1 MPVIRIDMEVYVALN
16 EMGKTEDTFD
26 SVLRRLLGLSQKVR
40 GNIHKEHL
48 KSEFSENGFS
58 MMDREVPLEDDEIIS
73 DILFEVIDI
82 HLPAHWASSPKRG
95 RQILMVVYGVLS
107 QDFSSPI
114 EDRHQR
120 AAAAV
125 AEKFG
130 ISRETVHD
138 KCMRQLFGNG
148 SGLSERFRDALLE
161 IEKDYWARIAAIEEQ
176 SGVSSVHLRYPL
188 SEDVTL

>member
-1 MPVIRIDMEVYVALN
+1 MPVIRIDIDVYVALN
-16 EMGKTEDTFD
+16 ELGRTEDTFNG
-26 SVLRRLLGLSQKVR
+26 VLRRLLGFAQKDR
-40 GNIHKEHL
+40 GNDHKEHL
-48 KSEFSENGFS
+48 KSEFSENGFPT
-58 MMDREVPLEDDEIIS
+58 MDHEVPLEEDEIIS
-73 DILFEVIDI
+73 DILFEAIDS

-107 QDFSSPI
+107 QDFNCPI
-114 EDRHQR
+114 DDRHQK

-125 AEKFG
+125 AQKFG

-161 IEKDYWARIAAIEEQ
+161 IEKDYWFRVSAIEKQ
-176 SGVSSVHLRYPL
+176 LGVSSIHLRYPL
-188 SEDVTL
+188 SEDANL